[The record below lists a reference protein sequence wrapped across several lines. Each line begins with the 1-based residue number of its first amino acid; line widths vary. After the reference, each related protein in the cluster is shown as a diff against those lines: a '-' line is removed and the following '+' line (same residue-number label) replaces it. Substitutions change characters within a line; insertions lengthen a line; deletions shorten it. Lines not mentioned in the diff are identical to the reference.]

1 MRGRQYLSNQAG
13 GVFFFGNIHGTQTI
27 HEGHHMYETD
37 IERMVQVASKKVAY
51 QQSSPLGY
59 VMLSVLAGVYL
70 GFGIT
75 LICSVGAPF
84 AAEGSAAVKLVM
96 GAAFGIALTLVIFA
110 GSELFTGNSMV
121 CTIGGLSKEITWTQ
135 VGQIFFWSFLGNMIG
150 SFGIAWL
157 IVQSGVLS
165 KTPQVDLLMNVAS
178 MKMSL
183 SVWELFIRGIL
194 CNWLVCLAV
203 WMSARTTNDAAKVML
218 IFWCLLAFVGS
229 GFEHSIANQS
239 IFSMALLLPHGLDIT
254 LYGFLWNQVWVGLG
268 NLVGGAVFVGGAYWV
283 TSRVPVTATPVPRRN
298 CPSVPSTFETDG
310 VRG

>member
-1 MRGRQYLSNQAG
+1 
-13 GVFFFGNIHGTQTI
+13 
-27 HEGHHMYETD
+27 MYETD
-37 IERMVQVASKKVAY
+37 IERMAQVASTKVAY
-51 QQSSPLGY
+51 QQSSPFGY

-75 LICSVGAPF
+75 LIFSVGAPF
-84 AAEGSAAVKLVM
+84 AAEGSGAVKLVM

-110 GSELFTGNSMV
+110 GSELFTGNNMV
-121 CTIGGLSKEITWTQ
+121 CTIGGLSKVITWNQ

-150 SFGIAWL
+150 SLGIAWL

-165 KTPQVDLLMNVAS
+165 KTPHVDLLINVAS

-183 SVWELFIRGIL
+183 SGWELFIRGIL

-239 IFSMALLLPHGLDIT
+239 IFSMALLLPHGHDIT

-268 NLVGGAVFVGGAYWV
+268 NLVGGAVCVGGAYWV
-283 TSRVPVTATPVPRRN
+283 TSRVPLPVTPVPIMT
-298 CPSVPSTFETDG
+298 CPPVPSTFESDG